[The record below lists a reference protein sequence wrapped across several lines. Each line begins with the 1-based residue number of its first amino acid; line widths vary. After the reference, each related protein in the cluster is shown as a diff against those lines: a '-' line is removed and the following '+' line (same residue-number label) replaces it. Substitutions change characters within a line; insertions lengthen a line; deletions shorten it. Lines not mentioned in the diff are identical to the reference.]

1 MPDKNKIQ
9 NLKVIAFDADDTL
22 FINETYFDETEKKFC
37 GLMEDYLSH
46 QGISKELFKIEIDN
60 LKLYGYGIKGYILS
74 MIETAMNI
82 SNNTIPVEVIEKIIK
97 YGKELLEKPIVLLE
111 GVEETL
117 EALHGKYKL
126 IVATKGDLLDQRRK
140 LHNSGLGHYFHHI
153 EVMSDKQEVD
163 YRDLIK
169 RLEIEPE
176 EFFMIG
182 NSLKSD
188 VLPVLS
194 IGGHAVHIP
203 FHTTWAHEK
212 IDHTIEHQNFRTFEN
227 IVEILPLLV

>member
-1 MPDKNKIQ
+1 MS
-9 NLKVIAFDADDTL
+9 LKVIAFDADDTL
-22 FINETYFDETEKKFC
+22 WINETYFDETEKKFC

-46 QGISKELFKIEIDN
+46 QGISKELFKVEIDN

-74 MIETAMNI
+74 MIEAAMNI
-82 SNNTIPVEVIEKIIK
+82 SNNTIPIEIIEKIIR
-97 YGKELLEKPIVLLE
+97 YGKELLEKPIVLLD

-117 EALHGKYKL
+117 GTLHGKYKL
-126 IVATKGDLLDQRRK
+126 VVATKGDLLDQRRK

-153 EVMSDKQEVD
+153 EVMSDKQEID
-163 YRDLIK
+163 YVDLIK
-169 RLEIEPE
+169 RLDIEPSA
-176 EFFMIG
+176 FLMIG

-188 VLPVLS
+188 VLPVLA

-212 IDHTIEHQNFRTFEN
+212 IDHKVEHANFSAFEK
-227 IVEILPLLV
+227 ITEVLQKLEQ

>member
-1 MPDKNKIQ
+1 MK

-46 QGISKELFKIEIDN
+46 QGISKELFKVEIAN

-74 MIETAMNI
+74 MIEAAMSI
-82 SNNTIPVEVIEKIIK
+82 SNNTLPVEIIEKILQ
-97 YGKELLEKPIVLLE
+97 YGKELLEKPIVLLD

-126 IVATKGDLLDQRRK
+126 VVATKGDLLDQRRK

-153 EVMSDKQEVD
+153 EVMSDKQEID
-163 YRDLIK
+163 YTDLIR
-169 RLEIEPE
+169 RLEIKPS

-188 VLPVLS
+188 VLPVLA

-212 IDHTIEHQNFRTFEN
+212 IDHKIVHENFMTYDKIIDVLKR
-227 IVEILPLLV
+227 LK

>member
-1 MPDKNKIQ
+1 MSDKNKIQ

-74 MIETAMNI
+74 MIEAAMRI
-82 SNNTIPVEVIEKIIK
+82 SNNTIAVAVIDKIIQ
-97 YGKELLEKPIVLLE
+97 YGKELLEKPIVLLD

-126 IVATKGDLLDQRRK
+126 VVATKGDLLDQRRK

-169 RLEIEPE
+169 RLEIQPE

-194 IGGHAVHIP
+194 IGGHAVHVP

-227 IVEILPLLV
+227 ILEILPLLV

>member
-1 MPDKNKIQ
+1 MK

-46 QGISKELFKIEIDN
+46 QGISQELFKVEIDN
-60 LKLYGYGIKGYILS
+60 LKMYGYGIKGYILS
-74 MIETAMNI
+74 MIEAAMKI
-82 SNNTIPVEVIEKIIK
+82 SNNTIPIEIIEKIIQ
-97 YGKELLEKPIVLLE
+97 YGKELIEKPIVLLD
-111 GVEETL
+111 GVQETL
-117 EALHGKYKL
+117 EALDGKYKL
-126 IVATKGDLLDQRRK
+126 VVATKGDLLDQRRK
-140 LHNSGLGHYFHHI
+140 LHNSGLGKYFHHI

-163 YRDLIK
+163 YLDLIK
-169 RLEIEPE
+169 RLEIKPE
-176 EFFMIG
+176 EFIMIG

-188 VLPVLS
+188 VLPVLA

-212 IDHTIEHQNFRTFEN
+212 IDHTIEHVNFKAFTTISEVLN
-227 IVEILPLLV
+227 IIL

>member
-1 MPDKNKIQ
+1 MKNI
-9 NLKVIAFDADDTL
+9 KVIAFDADDTL
-22 FINETYFDETEKKFC
+22 FINETYFAETEEKFC
-37 GLMEDYLSH
+37 SLMSDYLSN
-46 QGISKELFKIEIDN
+46 QGISKELFKVEIDN
-60 LKLYGYGIKGYILS
+60 LRLYGYGIKGYILS
-74 MIETAMNI
+74 MIEAAMSI
-82 SNNTIPVEVIEKIIK
+82 SNHTLPIEMIAKIIQ
-97 YGKELLEKPIVLLE
+97 YGKELLEKPIVLLD

-117 EALHGKYKL
+117 DALHGKYKL
-126 IVATKGDLLDQRRK
+126 VVATKGDLLDQRRK

-163 YRDLIK
+163 YTDLIK
-169 RLEIEPE
+169 RLEIQPS

-188 VLPVLS
+188 VLPVLA

-212 IDHTIEHQNFRTFEN
+212 IDHKVVHENFSALEKITDVLKRLE
-227 IVEILPLLV
+227 